1 MFQSAGGLAITSQF
15 VITHVGITR
24 MIVHAGDS
32 VYGFE
37 RKEGYHVRLAMVI
50 LIVVMTY
57 CSMLVAPAWSQSSSA
72 DQQQGTA
79 TGAGMGAASAAATIL
94 YFPFKAAFA
103 IGGGIVGG
111 LAYVFSGFSEQ
122 TAMNIWVP
130 SVYGTYLITPEHLTG
145 DRPVRFLGVA
155 AEENEGMS
163 GTPSSPY
170 EPVQ

>member
-1 MFQSAGGLAITSQF
+1 MKLAT
-15 VITHVGITR
+15 
-24 MIVHAGDS
+24 
-32 VYGFE
+32 
-37 RKEGYHVRLAMVI
+37 VI
-50 LIVVMTY
+50 LVVVVTY
-57 CSMLVAPAWSQSSSA
+57 CSALVTPAWSQASSVE
-72 DQQQGTA
+72 QQQGTA

-111 LAYVFSGFSEQ
+111 LAYVFSGFSEP

-130 SVYGTYLITPEHLTG
+130 SVYGTYLITPEHLSG

-155 AEENEGMS
+155 AENEGAS
-163 GTPSSPY
+163 IPHSSPHEPPY